1 MLILSAVTLLQMQ
14 IIINSI
20 IYQSYV
26 NLPYRR
32 RLAAPMTWRNDG
44 IGSEAWW
51 QEQQTQG
58 IPRIEPQQDGTCLV
72 TFFWRD
78 PQGSETTS
86 HTQRVWIN
94 ITGVTDHHQR
104 RPPQS
109 LMRVASSDVWYWQ
122 TVLPSHW
129 RGSYCLMPD
138 RQASD
143 FSGEPDMH
151 ALRHW
156 WRENSLPRRPMRS
169 IRCAAGPA
177 DAAWACHRCTCL
189 TRPTSRC
196 GVRWMRAAPRR

>member
-1 MLILSAVTLLQMQ
+1 
-14 IIINSI
+14 
-20 IYQSYV
+20 
-26 NLPYRR
+26 
-32 RLAAPMTWRNDG
+32 MTWRNDG

-109 LMRVASSDVWYWQ
+109 LMRVASSDVL
-122 TVLPSHW
+122 VLANSAAVTLARQLLPDA
-129 RGSYCLMPD
+129 GS
-138 RQASD
+138 A
-143 FSGEPDMH
+143 G
-151 ALRHW
+151 
-156 WRENSLPRRPMRS
+156 RRFQR
-169 IRCAAGPA
+169 
-177 DAAWACHRCTCL
+177 
-189 TRPTSRC
+189 
-196 GVRWMRAAPRR
+196 RA